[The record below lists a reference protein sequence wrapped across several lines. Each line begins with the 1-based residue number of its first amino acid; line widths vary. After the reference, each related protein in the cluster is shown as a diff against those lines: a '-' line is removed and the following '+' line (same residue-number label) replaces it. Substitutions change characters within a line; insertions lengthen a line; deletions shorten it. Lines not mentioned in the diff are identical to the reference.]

1 MAQGKKLWLRCVVAY
16 TVAGSASAIMVG
28 LGLGQI
34 GHWLGGENHIG
45 TKLYL
50 VSLLSL
56 LFAAREWGW
65 IDFRLPELRRQSEK
79 AWVHHFGFV
88 MGAGMWGFHIG
99 LGFAT
104 RVNFGGFWVLAALA
118 VVLASPLYGGALMLL
133 YWVGRAVPVWFGPG
147 VVRSIGDAGD
157 LPTTVLRSR
166 PVYHRL
172 AGLVLAW
179 ASGATMLAALLIWQS
194 SPLGLIVRH

>member
-1 MAQGKKLWLRCVVAY
+1 MAY

-28 LGLGQI
+28 LWLGQI
-34 GHWLGGENHIG
+34 GRWLGGNHIAP
-45 TKLYL
+45 KLYFI
-50 VSLLSL
+50 SLLSL

-88 MGAGMWGFHIG
+88 MGAAMWGFHIG

-104 RVNFGGFWVLAALA
+104 RVNFGSFWVLAALA
-118 VVLASPLYGGALMLL
+118 VVLASPLYSGALMLL
-133 YWVGRAVPVWFGPG
+133 YWLGRAVPVWLGPG
-147 VVRSIGDAGD
+147 LVGSNGDAAE
-157 LPTTVLRSR
+157 LPSTVLRSR

-179 ASGATMLAALLIWQS
+179 SSGATMLAALLMQQS
-194 SPLGLIVRH
+194 SRLGLIVRH